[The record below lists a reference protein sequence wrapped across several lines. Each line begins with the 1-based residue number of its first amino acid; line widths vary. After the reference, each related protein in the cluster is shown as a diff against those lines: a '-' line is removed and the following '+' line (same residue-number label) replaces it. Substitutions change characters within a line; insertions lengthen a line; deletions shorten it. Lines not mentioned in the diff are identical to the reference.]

1 MLNSLSELIV
11 NPLIVNPMKMITLK
25 LTDVDVEIIKFV
37 DHDAYSD
44 FGTSE
49 VRRVESIQSEIDEIE
64 KIRKE
69 KPIAF
74 AKRNDGSYVV
84 IKHRI
89 EVPA

>member
-1 MLNSLSELIV
+1 
-11 NPLIVNPMKMITLK
+11 MKMITLK

-49 VRRVESIQSEIDEIE
+49 VRRVDNIVSEIDEIE
-64 KIRKE
+64 RIRRE

-74 AKRNDGSYVV
+74 ARRNDGSYVV
-84 IKHRI
+84 IKHKVEI
-89 EVPA
+89 PA